1 MNEINS
7 GWNDEAEDI
16 LERLRINCVN
26 LSEYHRKRYYHFK
39 SHGKY
44 FRLPLIIL
52 ASVNSTV
59 SIGLTDLLDQRI
71 ISGITCLI
79 GMTMGIIG
87 AVELYLGIQN
97 SMELELKQSKEFY
110 VLAIDLYKS
119 LSLRRENRSENG
131 KEYLHEKYSQYIK
144 MVEASNLLQRK
155 MTADLLTTIPPYYV
169 DENLHEINYE
179 KHIIK
184 RQDKNIITEINSL
197 HTVKNDES
205 IIKDSYSLIQA
216 EKGKSATVGIK
227 DSFSLV
233 QAERGKSATVGI
245 NDSYSLVQ
253 AEKRKSA
260 TVGIKNSF
268 SLVQA
273 DDEKE
278 EPAINDSDSLEL
290 VQADDEKGEPVIN
303 DSDSLELVHADDEKG
318 ETAINDSESLELVQA
333 DGEIN
338 VSYAK

>member
-7 GWNDEAEDI
+7 GWNDEAEDV

-39 SHGKY
+39 SYGKY

-59 SIGLTDLLDQRI
+59 SIGLTDLLAQRI

-119 LSLRRENRSENG
+119 LSLRRENRSDNG
-131 KEYLHEKYSQYIK
+131 KDYLNEKYSQYIK
-144 MVEASNLLQRK
+144 MVEASNLLQGK
-155 MTADLLTTIPPYYV
+155 MTADLLTTIPSSCVY
-169 DENLHEINYE
+169 DNLREINYE

-184 RQDKNIITEINSL
+184 RHENIESAVNDSDSL
-197 HTVKNDES
+197 VNVEKEES
-205 IIKDSYSLIQA
+205 ITVCINDS
-216 EKGKSATVGIK
+216 
-227 DSFSLV
+227 DSLV
-233 QAERGKSATVGI
+233 NVEKEESTTVCINDSDSLVNVEKEESTTVCINDSDSLVNVEKEESTTVGI
-245 NDSYSLVQ
+245 NDSDSLVN
-253 AEKRKSA
+253 
-260 TVGIKNSF
+260 V
-268 SLVQA
+268 
-273 DDEKE
+273 EKE
-278 EPAINDSDSLEL
+278 ESTTVGINDSDSL
-290 VQADDEKGEPVIN
+290 V
-303 DSDSLELVHADDEKG
+303 
-318 ETAINDSESLELVQA
+318 
-333 DGEIN
+333 N
-338 VSYAK
+338 VEN